1 MQINYGAEEI
11 KKLLSKIKIFNNQ
24 IGTYKLFSVNES
36 FTYFVM
42 VSNGKLIIT
51 MDDLIASEEETI
63 TEQKLKEIAAT
74 FVSNDSSDSNKSE
87 IEPSATMKIEPS
99 ATMNQQEI
107 KKSKSRFAKVLNV
120 LRISLIIIILLGLA
134 GYFVLQQYPYLFKR
148 EVALYEIHKFN
159 ENVAEINQSENA
171 AKPKTELELKQ
182 ELYRK
187 EKANPTKYIEGEI
200 KNRKNLVGLRVFEGD
215 LSNTATL
222 IGVKNITLKIEA
234 LAKTG
239 YVLESRNY
247 VITEFIDPQATTSF
261 KLKTDEWDL
270 DTDKFK
276 YTIMKAETY

>member
-1 MQINYGAEEI
+1 MQISYGAEEI
-11 KKLLSKIKIFNNQ
+11 KKLLSKIKIFKNQ

-63 TEQKLKEIAAT
+63 TEQKLKEIAAS

-87 IEPSATMKIEPS
+87 IEPF

-148 EVALYEIHKFN
+148 EAALYEIHKFN

-171 AKPKTELELKQ
+171 AKPKTELALKQ
-182 ELYRK
+182 ELYQK
-187 EKANPTKYIEGEI
+187 EKKNPTKYIEGEI
-200 KNRKNLVGLRVFEGD
+200 NNRKNLNGLRIFEGE
-215 LSNTATL
+215 LSNSATL

>member
-11 KKLLSKIKIFNNQ
+11 KNLLSKVKIFNNQ

-63 TEQKLKEIAAT
+63 TEQTLKEIAAS

-87 IEPSATMKIEPS
+87 IEPSATMK
-99 ATMNQQEI
+99 QQEI